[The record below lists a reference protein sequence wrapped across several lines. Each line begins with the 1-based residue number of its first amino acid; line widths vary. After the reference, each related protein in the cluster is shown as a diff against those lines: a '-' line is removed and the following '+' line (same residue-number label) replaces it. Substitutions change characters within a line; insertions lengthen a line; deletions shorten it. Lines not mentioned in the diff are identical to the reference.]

1 MKRRKFR
8 QFFHAW
14 ECLIFQHLQF
24 KANRPKRDAGFF
36 IFRWRFAACHR
47 SLSGVTRDS

>member
-1 MKRRKFR
+1 MQGQANFFDTTNSR
-8 QFFHAW
+8 QNH
-14 ECLIFQHLQF
+14 
-24 KANRPKRDAGFF
+24 PKRDAGFF